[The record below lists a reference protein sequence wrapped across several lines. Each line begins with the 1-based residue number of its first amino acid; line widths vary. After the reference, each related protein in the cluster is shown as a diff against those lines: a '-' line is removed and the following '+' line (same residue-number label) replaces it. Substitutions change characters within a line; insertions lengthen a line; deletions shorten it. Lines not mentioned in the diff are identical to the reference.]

1 MRWPGSACC
10 LVHIVCKP
18 VVLTLVINL
27 VSLPRI
33 LSALSYL
40 HFAVF
45 VALCTANVKAWMSV
59 DPAKDCMFLA
69 LVAHQHIHA
78 E

>member
-1 MRWPGSACC
+1 M
-10 LVHIVCKP
+10 
-18 VVLTLVINL
+18 LTLVINL

-40 HFAVF
+40 HSAVF
-45 VALCTANVKAWMSV
+45 VALCTANVKAGMSV
-59 DPAKDCMFLA
+59 ESAEDCMFLA

-78 E
+78 GSPGSEEATSAM